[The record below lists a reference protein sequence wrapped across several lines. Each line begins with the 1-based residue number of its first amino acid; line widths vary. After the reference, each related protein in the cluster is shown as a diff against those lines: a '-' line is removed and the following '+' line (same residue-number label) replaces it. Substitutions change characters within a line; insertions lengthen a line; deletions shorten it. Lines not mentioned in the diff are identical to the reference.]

1 MEKTKVTKKDFYNEI
16 ISVFE
21 GSESSMNAEDVIA
34 FCKKEIDA
42 LQKKAEKAKERAAEK
57 KAEQDELFE
66 TVKNALSADEFETIA
81 DITAKINDE
90 DVTTYKVTYRL
101 NALVKAG
108 LAEKQE
114 ISVDKRKLMGY
125 KAV

>member
-66 TVKNALSADEFETIA
+66 TVKNALSTDEFETIA